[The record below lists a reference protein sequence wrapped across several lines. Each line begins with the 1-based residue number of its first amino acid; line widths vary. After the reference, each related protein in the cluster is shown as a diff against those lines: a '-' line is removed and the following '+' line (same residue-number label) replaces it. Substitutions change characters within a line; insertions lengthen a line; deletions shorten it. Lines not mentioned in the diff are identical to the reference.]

1 MSVKQPTLEHSHDET
16 LQGCRT
22 ATALSGRVFRPTLHS
37 EIYSFEDLPRAIHAM
52 GANRQ
57 MGIPI
62 VHVAKTMPDWVRQLV
77 P

>member
-1 MSVKQPTLEHSHDET
+1 MSVKQLTLEHSYYET

-22 ATALSGRVFRPTLHS
+22 ATALYGRVFRPTLHS
-37 EIYSFEDLPRAIHAM
+37 EIYSFEDLPRVIHEM

-62 VHVAKTMPDWVRQLV
+62 VHVAKMMPDSVRQLV